1 MNGLKKTL
9 SIMLCVAMIASGSFM
24 AFAEGESNPQNVTV
38 VEGENAG
45 ENVGGEEGGNEG
57 NEGENVDE
65 NKEENKDEDKQQSEA
80 LLAAIG
86 ALNSLPLFDSL
97 TEDTDADALLAQ
109 VQAAR
114 AAYDALT
121 EEEKLLVEEAKL
133 NNLLDLEFFFE
144 NRPSNTPADAPVDQV
159 VATQSET
166 ETADLTGEGTQANP
180 YEIKSI
186 DDFNSALE
194 NGTDDIYVKL
204 VENITGAITVESS
217 TSVVLDLNG
226 KTFSSSDNTV
236 TVKGTMVIKDEQA
249 GQPSVSDDYK
259 TVSYTAGKI
268 TSSKNGGSGVSVQEG
283 GILTLE
289 SGIVESTSNIGIGVH
304 GSEKPES
311 WDTPIESSV
320 TVTGGLVKAQEYGV
334 GVYGNGAELTVSG
347 GVITTVDNA
356 AVAGNGRCDNTTNFG
371 GTTINIEG
379 GTLIGNIQSSGYIAN
394 GIYHPQAGV
403 CNISGGTII
412 ANNGVGILMR
422 NGELNVTGNPEVI
435 STGTAKGKVGDSK
448 YQVDSQ
454 AVVLHHVYG
463 DTNSET
469 GRAVSIEGGQFV
481 SAEGQKAISV
491 SSDGVQIK
499 NFIKGGSFSSSVDKE
514 HLDES
519 LKAGLYSPSAN
530 PDAPYSYYTSV
541 EEAKAAANG
550 DPNAVVTDIEGNT
563 EEALYPAAEIN
574 GKKYKTLKEAIE
586 NVKSGD
592 TIYVLRNVSDAQ
604 GISVPSNSNFTIDFQ
619 NHTYTLKGPG
629 AGSSGTETQGFQ
641 LLKDSNIT
649 MKNGTIRVA
658 ENPDNIKMIIQN
670 YANLTLENMQ
680 IYAQNKLSAGSAH
693 AEDYVLSLNNGNVT
707 FKGNTSIYT
716 SSPDVIAFD
725 VYKSTSYPSLTVTF
739 DESYTGT
746 INGTILY
753 DATDAATHKLIIKG
767 NGTLGKIEA
776 STRAETAAKN
786 EGITVSGGR
795 FTAPV
800 NKDYLAD
807 GYHYQLYSN
816 DRYYSYHPT
825 LEDAKNAAKP
835 EGGTIT
841 DLNNPTQ
848 KPVVVPPSPNAP
860 EKPNSNS
867 GSTGSSST
875 VQQMEEREKP
885 DPADKKAMEEYNF
898 WMQVKSKI
906 RATAEGKTLRITV
919 KEGIE
924 YMPASVMQTLYEC
937 KVGIT
942 LYWDGVTIEIPV
954 GKAQPKQALRVY
966 WTKTKLMD
974 LYNA

>member
-133 NNLLDLEFFFE
+133 NNLLDLEFFFA
-144 NRPSNTPADAPVDQV
+144 NRPSNTPADAPVSEV
-159 VATQSET
+159 VEAL
-166 ETADLTGEGTQANP
+166 DLTEAAEAGTQEKPTVVNDADELKAAVEAGGYIKLNANITASI
-180 YEIKSI
+180 EIK
-186 DDFNSALE
+186 NE
-194 NGTDDIYVKL
+194 VH
-204 VENITGAITVESS
+204 
-217 TSVVLDLNG
+217 LDLNG
-226 KTFSSSDNTV
+226 KTLTNEAGKPTITVANGGSLTVDGSGTVDNVSHAKPAVLNQQGGTV
-236 TVKGTMVIKDEQA
+236 VLSGGSYTRSKEDSKENSFYNLQNLGTMTI
-249 GQPSVSDDYK
+249 
-259 TVSYTAGKI
+259 
-268 TSSKNGGSGVSVQEG
+268 NSGVSVTADGHYSSLVANGWYNGSQNTAKQEAN
-283 GILTLE
+283 LT
-289 SGIVESTSNIGIGVH
+289 I
-304 GSEKPES
+304 
-311 WDTPIESSV
+311 
-320 TVTGGLVKAQEYGV
+320 TGGNFSGGLNTIKNDDWGV
-334 GVYGNGAELTVSG
+334 LEISGGNFSNTTQATVMNWNKTTVSG
-347 GVITTVDNA
+347 GTFESKADVFANGYISADSDKGELTITGGTFTAGEGNNVVMISQSATNGGKIDISNA
-356 AVAGNGRCDNTTNFG
+356 TMTGNLNLNKAAEVTIS
-371 GTTINIEG
+371 GTTITGSIKTAAG
-379 GTLIGNIQSSGYIAN
+379 AN
-394 GIYHPQAGV
+394 VAIKDNSTVTGEVTGAG
-403 CNISGGTII
+403 
-412 ANNGVGILMR
+412 
-422 NGELNVTGNPEVI
+422 NVTV
-435 STGTAKGKVGDSK
+435 STDSNVGDGQTDP
-448 YQVDSQ
+448 YPF
-454 AVVLHHVYG
+454 
-463 DTNSET
+463 ET
-469 GRAVSIEGGQFV
+469 
-481 SAEGQKAISV
+481 
-491 SSDGVQIK
+491 
-499 NFIKGGSFSSSVDKE
+499 
-514 HLDES
+514 
-519 LKAGLYSPSAN
+519 
-530 PDAPYSYYTSV
+530 
-541 EEAKAAANG
+541 
-550 DPNAVVTDIEGNT
+550 
-563 EEALYPAAEIN
+563 N
-574 GKKYKTLKEAIE
+574 GKRYATLKEAINDVTDGGTIKLLS
-586 NVKSGD
+586 NVDNAVG
-592 TIYVLRNVSDAQ
+592 V
-604 GISVPSNSNFTIDFQ
+604 SVPSGKNFTLDF
-619 NHTYTLKGPG
+619 NGKTYTLKDPG
-629 AGSSGTETQGFQ
+629 AGSAGTESNGFQ
-641 LLKDSNIT
+641 LLKDSTIT
-649 MKNGTIRVA
+649 FKNGTIKVA
-658 ENPDNIKMIIQN
+658 PGNSSIKRIIQN

-680 IYAQNKLSAGSAH
+680 IYAANQVGG
-693 AEDYVLSLNNGNVT
+693 EDYPLSFNNGNIV
-707 FKGNTSIYT
+707 FKGNTSIIT
-716 SSPDVIAFD
+716 SSDSNIAFD
-725 VYKSTSYPSLTVTF
+725 VCKFNDYPSATVTF

-746 INGTILY
+746 INGKIVY
-753 DATDAATHKLIIKG
+753 DATDASTHKLTING
-767 NGTLGKIEA
+767 NGTFGKIEA
-776 STRAETAAKN
+776 SSKGEEAAKDAI
-786 EGITVSGGR
+786 EVSGGR

>member
-86 ALNSLPLFDSL
+86 ALNNLPLFDSL

-159 VATQSET
+159 VATQTET
-166 ETADLTGEGTQANP
+166 EAVVAGTQEKPTEVSDAQGLKDAVEAGG
-180 YEIKSI
+180 YIKL
-186 DDFNSALE
+186 NA
-194 NGTDDIYVKL
+194 
-204 VENITGAITVESS
+204 NITASIEITNEVH
-217 TSVVLDLNG
+217 LDLNG
-226 KTFSSSDNTV
+226 KTLTNEAGKPTITVANGGSLTVDGSGTVDNVSHAKPAVLNQQGGTV
-236 TVKGTMVIKDEQA
+236 VLSGGSYTRSKEDSKENSFYNLQNLGTMTI
-249 GQPSVSDDYK
+249 
-259 TVSYTAGKI
+259 
-268 TSSKNGGSGVSVQEG
+268 NSGVSVTADGHYSSLVANGWYNGSQNTAKQEAN
-283 GILTLE
+283 LT
-289 SGIVESTSNIGIGVH
+289 I
-304 GSEKPES
+304 
-311 WDTPIESSV
+311 
-320 TVTGGLVKAQEYGV
+320 TGGNFSGGLNTIKNDDWGV
-334 GVYGNGAELTVSG
+334 LEITGGNFSNTTQATVMNWNQATVSG
-347 GVITTVDNA
+347 GTFTSEADVFANGYISADSDKGELTITGGTFTAGEGNNVVMISQSATNGGKIDISNATMTGNLNLSKAADVTISGTTITGSIKTAAGANVAIKDNSTVTGEVTGAGKVTVSTDSTVGDGQTETHPFVTNGNKYATLAEAIAAVKEGGTITLTSNVDNA
-356 AVAGNGRCDNTTNFG
+356 EGIAVD
-371 GTTINIEG
+371 EG
-379 GTLIGNIQSSGYIAN
+379 
-394 GIYHPQAGV
+394 
-403 CNISGGTII
+403 
-412 ANNGVGILMR
+412 
-422 NGELNVTGNPEVI
+422 
-435 STGTAKGKVGDSK
+435 K
-448 YQVDSQ
+448 
-454 AVVLHHVYG
+454 
-463 DTNSET
+463 
-469 GRAVSIEGGQFV
+469 
-481 SAEGQKAISV
+481 
-491 SSDGVQIK
+491 
-499 NFIKGGSFSSSVDKE
+499 
-514 HLDES
+514 
-519 LKAGLYSPSAN
+519 
-530 PDAPYSYYTSV
+530 
-541 EEAKAAANG
+541 
-550 DPNAVVTDIEGNT
+550 
-563 EEALYPAAEIN
+563 
-574 GKKYKTLKEAIE
+574 
-586 NVKSGD
+586 
-592 TIYVLRNVSDAQ
+592 
-604 GISVPSNSNFTIDFQ
+604 NFTIDFGG
-619 NHTYTLKGPG
+619 HTYTVKTPG
-629 AGSSGTETQGFQ
+629 AGSPNTETNAFQ
-641 LLKDSNIT
+641 LLKDSTIT
-649 MKNGTIRVA
+649 MKNGTIRISA
-658 ENPDNIKMIIQN
+658 DNKQNGDKKPIMRIIQN
-670 YANLTLENMQ
+670 YANLTLENMTF
-680 IYAQNKLSAGSAH
+680 YAQNQAGG
-693 AEDYVLSLNNGNVT
+693 EDYPLSFNNGNIV
-707 FKGNTSIYT
+707 FKGNTSIIT
-716 SSPDVIAFD
+716 SSDSNIAFD
-725 VYKSTSYPSLTVTF
+725 VCKFSSYPSTTVTF

-746 INGTILY
+746 INGKIVY
-753 DATDAATHKLIIKG
+753 DAPDANTHKLIIKG

-786 EGITVSGGR
+786 EGITVSGSR

-800 NKDYLAD
+800 NKDYLAP
-807 GYHYQLYSN
+807 GYNFELKSN
-816 DRYYSYHPT
+816 DGTYSYYPT
-825 LEDAKNAAKP
+825 LDAAK
-835 EGGTIT
+835 EAAKVYGGTIT
-841 DLNNPTQ
+841 NLNDNTTT
-848 KPVVVPPSPNAP
+848 VVPPSPNAP
-860 EKPNSNS
+860 EKPN

>member
-38 VEGENAG
+38 VEGEN
-45 ENVGGEEGGNEG
+45 GG
-57 NEGENVDE
+57 E

-114 AAYDALT
+114 EAYDALT

-144 NRPSNTPADAPVDQV
+144 NRPSNTPADAPVSEV
-159 VATQSET
+159 VEAL
-166 ETADLTGEGTQANP
+166 DLTEAAEAGTQEKPTVVNNADELKAAVEAGGYIKLNDNITGVNEILKIETGKSVTIDLNNHNIGFSSQKNISLVGGNLELTGTGEIKEENPWFGPVIVKPFDGEGTASLTVGQGVTLTGWSSVFVEANQQN
-180 YEIKSI
+180 KNHS
-186 DDFNSALE
+186 
-194 NGTDDIYVKL
+194 T
-204 VENITGAITVESS
+204 NITIHGTLKSVADSS
-217 TSVVLDLNG
+217 GD
-226 KTFSSSDNTV
+226 K
-236 TVKGTMVIKDEQA
+236 
-249 GQPSVSDDYK
+249 
-259 TVSYTAGKI
+259 
-268 TSSKNGGSGVSVQEG
+268 GSGVYVNGTQTN
-283 GILTLE
+283 IDQCPTITL
-289 SGIVESTSNIGIGVH
+289 SSTSNII
-304 GSEKPES
+304 SE
-311 WDTPIESSV
+311 
-320 TVTGGLVKAQEYGV
+320 G
-334 GVYGNGAELTVSG
+334 
-347 GVITTVDNA
+347 
-356 AVAGNGRCDNTTNFG
+356 
-371 GTTINIEG
+371 
-379 GTLIGNIQSSGYIAN
+379 N
-394 GIYHPQAGV
+394 GIYAAGYANWNLAGDMTGETGVEIRAGKMDITGGTIVATGDSTTVGPNGNGSTTIGAGV
-403 CNISGGTII
+403 AIAQHTTKLPIEVTISGGTIKG
-412 ANNGVGILMR
+412 ATALKQSNPQNNDDTSVAQVEIS
-422 NGELNVTGNPEVI
+422 VTG
-435 STGTAKGKVGDSK
+435 GTFEATSANGK
-448 YQVDSQ
+448 
-454 AVVLHHVYG
+454 AVE
-463 DTNSET
+463 SEN
-469 GRAVSIEGGQFV
+469 V
-481 SAEGQKAISV
+481 
-491 SSDGVQIK
+491 K
-499 NFIKGGSFSSSVDKE
+499 NFIKGGSFSSPVDKE

-541 EEAKAAANG
+541 EEAKAAAKD

-586 NVKSGD
+586 HVQSGD

-604 GISVPSNSNFTIDFQ
+604 GISVPSNNNFTIDFQ

-629 AGSSGTETQGFQ
+629 AVSSGTETQGFQ

-716 SSPDVIAFD
+716 SSPDVIAFN

-800 NKDYLAD
+800 NKDYLAP
-807 GYHYQLYSN
+807 GYNFELKSN
-816 DRYYSYHPT
+816 DGTYSYYPT
-825 LEDAKNAAKP
+825 LDAAK
-835 EGGTIT
+835 EAAKVYGGTIT
-841 DLNNPTQ
+841 NLNDNTTT
-848 KPVVVPPSPNAP
+848 VVPPSPNAP
-860 EKPNSNS
+860 EKPNGST

>member
-159 VATQSET
+159 VATQNVA
-166 ETADLTGEGTQANP
+166 ETAVEDGAFEVEGTKYATLA
-180 YEIKSI
+180 EAI
-186 DDFNSALE
+186 AA
-194 NGTDDIYVKL
+194 VK
-204 VENITGAITVESS
+204 
-217 TSVVLDLNG
+217 
-226 KTFSSSDNTV
+226 
-236 TVKGTMVIKDEQA
+236 
-249 GQPSVSDDYK
+249 
-259 TVSYTAGKI
+259 
-268 TSSKNGGSGVSVQEG
+268 EG
-283 GILTLE
+283 GTITL
-289 SGIVESTSNIGIGVH
+289 TSN
-304 GSEKPES
+304 
-311 WDTPIESSV
+311 
-320 TVTGGLVKAQEYGV
+320 
-334 GVYGNGAELTVSG
+334 
-347 GVITTVDNA
+347 VDNA
-356 AVAGNGRCDNTTNFG
+356 EGIAVD
-371 GTTINIEG
+371 EG
-379 GTLIGNIQSSGYIAN
+379 
-394 GIYHPQAGV
+394 
-403 CNISGGTII
+403 
-412 ANNGVGILMR
+412 
-422 NGELNVTGNPEVI
+422 
-435 STGTAKGKVGDSK
+435 K
-448 YQVDSQ
+448 
-454 AVVLHHVYG
+454 
-463 DTNSET
+463 
-469 GRAVSIEGGQFV
+469 
-481 SAEGQKAISV
+481 
-491 SSDGVQIK
+491 
-499 NFIKGGSFSSSVDKE
+499 
-514 HLDES
+514 
-519 LKAGLYSPSAN
+519 
-530 PDAPYSYYTSV
+530 
-541 EEAKAAANG
+541 
-550 DPNAVVTDIEGNT
+550 
-563 EEALYPAAEIN
+563 
-574 GKKYKTLKEAIE
+574 
-586 NVKSGD
+586 
-592 TIYVLRNVSDAQ
+592 
-604 GISVPSNSNFTIDFQ
+604 NFTIDFGG
-619 NHTYTLKGPG
+619 HTYTVKTPG
-629 AGSSGTETQGFQ
+629 AGSPNTETNAFQ
-641 LLKDSNIT
+641 LLKDSTIT
-649 MKNGTIRVA
+649 MKNGTIRISA
-658 ENPDNIKMIIQN
+658 DNKQNGDKKPIMRIIQN
-670 YANLTLENMQ
+670 YANLTLENMTF
-680 IYAQNKLSAGSAH
+680 YAQNQAGG
-693 AEDYVLSLNNGNVT
+693 EDYPLSFNNGNIV
-707 FKGNTSIYT
+707 FKGNTSIIT
-716 SSPDVIAFD
+716 SSDSNIAFD
-725 VYKSTSYPSLTVTF
+725 VCKFSSYPSTTVTF

-746 INGTILY
+746 INGKIVY
-753 DATDAATHKLIIKG
+753 DAPDASTHKLTING
-767 NGTLGKIEA
+767 NGTFGKIEA
-776 STRAETAAKN
+776 SSKGEEAAKDAI
-786 EGITVSGGR
+786 EVSGGR

-867 GSTGSSST
+867 GNTGSSST

>member
-24 AFAEGESNPQNVTV
+24 AFAEGESNPQTVTV

-86 ALNSLPLFDSL
+86 ALNNLPLFDSL

-133 NNLLDLEFFFE
+133 NNLLDLEFFFA
-144 NRPSNTPADAPVDQV
+144 NRPSNTPADAPVSEV
-159 VATQSET
+159 VEAL
-166 ETADLTGEGTQANP
+166 DLTEAAEAGTQEKPTVVNNADELKAAVEAGG
-180 YEIKSI
+180 YIKL
-186 DDFNSALE
+186 NA
-194 NGTDDIYVKL
+194 
-204 VENITGAITVESS
+204 NITASIEITNEVH
-217 TSVVLDLNG
+217 LDLNG
-226 KTFSSSDNTV
+226 KTLTNEADKPTITVANGGSLTVDGSGTVDNVSHAKPAVLNQQGGTV
-236 TVKGTMVIKDEQA
+236 VLSGGSYTRSKEYSEKNSFYNLQNLGTMTI
-249 GQPSVSDDYK
+249 
-259 TVSYTAGKI
+259 
-268 TSSKNGGSGVSVQEG
+268 NSGVSVTADGHYSSLVANGWYNGSQNTAKQEAN
-283 GILTLE
+283 LT
-289 SGIVESTSNIGIGVH
+289 I
-304 GSEKPES
+304 
-311 WDTPIESSV
+311 
-320 TVTGGLVKAQEYGV
+320 TGGNFSGGLNTIKNDDWGVLEISGGNFSNTTQATVMNWNKA
-334 GVYGNGAELTVSG
+334 TVSG
-347 GVITTVDNA
+347 GTFTSEADVFANGFINDSSDKGELTITSGNFTAGEGKSVVMITGSATNGGKIDISNATMTGNLNLSKAAEVTISGTTIDGDITTVSGANVAIKDNSTVTGEVTGAGKVTVSTDSTVGDGQTETHPFVTNGNKYATLAEAIA
-356 AVAGNGRCDNTTNFG
+356 AVK
-371 GTTINIEG
+371 EG
-379 GTLIGNIQSSGYIAN
+379 GTITLTS
-394 GIYHPQAGV
+394 
-403 CNISGGTII
+403 
-412 ANNGVGILMR
+412 
-422 NGELNVTGNPEVI
+422 NVDN
-435 STGTAKGKVGDSK
+435 
-448 YQVDSQ
+448 
-454 AVVLHHVYG
+454 
-463 DTNSET
+463 
-469 GRAVSIEGGQFV
+469 
-481 SAEGQKAISV
+481 AEGIA
-491 SSDGVQIK
+491 
-499 NFIKGGSFSSSVDKE
+499 VD
-514 HLDES
+514 
-519 LKAGLYSPSAN
+519 
-530 PDAPYSYYTSV
+530 
-541 EEAKAAANG
+541 
-550 DPNAVVTDIEGNT
+550 EG
-563 EEALYPAAEIN
+563 
-574 GKKYKTLKEAIE
+574 K
-586 NVKSGD
+586 
-592 TIYVLRNVSDAQ
+592 
-604 GISVPSNSNFTIDFQ
+604 NFTIDFGG
-619 NHTYTLKGPG
+619 HTYTVKTPG
-629 AGSSGTETQGFQ
+629 AGSPNTETNAFQ
-641 LLKDSNIT
+641 LLKDSTIT
-649 MKNGTIRVA
+649 MKNGTIRISA
-658 ENPDNIKMIIQN
+658 DNKQNGDKKPIMRIIQN
-670 YANLTLENMQ
+670 YANLTLENMTF
-680 IYAQNKLSAGSAH
+680 YAQNQAGG
-693 AEDYVLSLNNGNVT
+693 EDYPLSFNNGNIV
-707 FKGNTSIYT
+707 FKGNTSIIT
-716 SSPDVIAFD
+716 SSDSNIAFD
-725 VYKSTSYPSLTVTF
+725 VCKFSSYPSTTVTF

-746 INGTILY
+746 INGKIVY
-753 DATDAATHKLIIKG
+753 DATDASTHKLTING
-767 NGTLGKIEA
+767 NGTFGKIEA
-776 STRAETAAKN
+776 SSKGEEAAKDAI
-786 EGITVSGGR
+786 EVSGGR

-867 GSTGSSST
+867 GNTGSSST

>member
-1 MNGLKKTL
+1 M
-9 SIMLCVAMIASGSFM
+9 
-24 AFAEGESNPQNVTV
+24 
-38 VEGENAG
+38 
-45 ENVGGEEGGNEG
+45 
-57 NEGENVDE
+57 
-65 NKEENKDEDKQQSEA
+65 
-80 LLAAIG
+80 
-86 ALNSLPLFDSL
+86 
-97 TEDTDADALLAQ
+97 
-109 VQAAR
+109 
-114 AAYDALT
+114 
-121 EEEKLLVEEAKL
+121 
-133 NNLLDLEFFFE
+133 
-144 NRPSNTPADAPVDQV
+144 
-159 VATQSET
+159 
-166 ETADLTGEGTQANP
+166 
-180 YEIKSI
+180 
-186 DDFNSALE
+186 
-194 NGTDDIYVKL
+194 
-204 VENITGAITVESS
+204 
-217 TSVVLDLNG
+217 
-226 KTFSSSDNTV
+226 
-236 TVKGTMVIKDEQA
+236 
-249 GQPSVSDDYK
+249 
-259 TVSYTAGKI
+259 
-268 TSSKNGGSGVSVQEG
+268 
-283 GILTLE
+283 
-289 SGIVESTSNIGIGVH
+289 
-304 GSEKPES
+304 
-311 WDTPIESSV
+311 
-320 TVTGGLVKAQEYGV
+320 TVTGGLVKAQEFGV

-356 AVAGNGRCDNTTNFG
+356 AVAGNGTCNSDTNFG

-403 CNISGGTII
+403 CNISGGTIV

-435 STGTAKGKVGDSK
+435 STGTAKGKVGDSE

-469 GRAVSIEGGQFV
+469 GRTVSIEGGQFI

-499 NFIKGGSFSSSVDKE
+499 NFITGGSFSSPVDKE

-541 EEAKAAANG
+541 EEAKAAAKD

-586 NVKSGD
+586 HVQSGD

-604 GISVPSNSNFTIDFQ
+604 GISVPSNNNFTIDFQ

-693 AEDYVLSLNNGNVT
+693 AEDYVLSLNNGN
-707 FKGNTSIYT
+707 G
-716 SSPDVIAFD
+716 
-725 VYKSTSYPSLTVTF
+725 ST
-739 DESYTGT
+739 
-746 INGTILY
+746 
-753 DATDAATHKLIIKG
+753 
-767 NGTLGKIEA
+767 
-776 STRAETAAKN
+776 
-786 EGITVSGGR
+786 
-795 FTAPV
+795 
-800 NKDYLAD
+800 
-807 GYHYQLYSN
+807 
-816 DRYYSYHPT
+816 
-825 LEDAKNAAKP
+825 
-835 EGGTIT
+835 
-841 DLNNPTQ
+841 
-848 KPVVVPPSPNAP
+848 
-860 EKPNSNS
+860 

>member
-38 VEGENAG
+38 VEGEN
-45 ENVGGEEGGNEG
+45 GG
-57 NEGENVDE
+57 E

-80 LLAAIG
+80 LLAATG
-86 ALNSLPLFDSL
+86 ALTGLPLFDSL

-114 AAYDALT
+114 KAYDALT

-144 NRPSNTPADAPVDQV
+144 NRPSNTPVDAPVSEV
-159 VATQSET
+159 VEALDTA
-166 ETADLTGEGTQANP
+166 ETAEAGTQEKPTVVNDAEGLKEAVKAGGWIKLDADITTQEAF
-180 YEIKSI
+180 EIAQKTTLLMGNHSI
-186 DDFNSALE
+186 STTEKNTPVLKIMAEAVLE
-194 NGTDDIYVKL
+194 NGTISADTNG
-204 VENITGAITVESS
+204 VEVTENGDLKVNGTKISATRNHAILMTGGSATINSGSMTGGFSGIALMRGESLTV
-217 TSVVLDLNG
+217 NG
-226 KTFSSSDNTV
+226 GTMNGYWYGIAGNGTYDGTTI
-236 TVKGTMVIKDEQA
+236 TVKG
-249 GQPSVSDDYK
+249 G
-259 TVSYTAGKI
+259 
-268 TSSKNGGSGVSVQEG
+268 
-283 GILTLE
+283 
-289 SGIVESTSNIGIGVH
+289 
-304 GSEKPES
+304 
-311 WDTPIESSV
+311 
-320 TVTGGLVKAQEYGV
+320 TVTGSQGCA
-334 GVYGNGAELTVSG
+334 
-347 GVITTVDNA
+347 
-356 AVAGNGRCDNTTNFG
+356 
-371 GTTINIEG
+371 
-379 GTLIGNIQSSGYIAN
+379 
-394 GIYHPQAGV
+394 IYHPQEGNLTIEGGNLTGLTGVQYCGAGQLT
-403 CNISGGTII
+403 ISGGTI
-412 ANNGVGILMR
+412 R
-422 NGELNVTGNPEVI
+422 
-435 STGTAKGKVGDSK
+435 GTAPYTQYPSKPVEQGDGSA
-448 YQVDSQ
+448 DDG
-454 AVVLHHVYG
+454 A
-463 DTNSET
+463 
-469 GRAVSIEGGQFV
+469 AVSIISRGGGYQSEGDTIEV
-481 SAEGQKAISV
+481 SITGGNLISDNNAAV
-491 SSDGVQIK
+491 TSYRLEQVNGKWETNDATKVDNYLTGLTI
-499 NFIKGGSFSSSVDKE
+499 GSGA
-514 HLDES
+514 S
-519 LKAGLYSPSAN
+519 LKGSDKKGTLEL
-530 PDAPYSYYTSV
+530 DAKVEKTSV
-541 EEAKAAANG
+541 TIENGATFVPSKGVDQYLGDDQAVGEDGSVGDVATTGAAKIG
-550 DPNAVVTDIEGNT
+550 DKVYA
-563 EEALYPAAEIN
+563 
-574 GKKYKTLKEAIE
+574 TLKEAIE
-586 NVKSGD
+586 KVNSGD

-629 AGSSGTETQGFQ
+629 AGSPGTENQGFQ

-680 IYAQNKLSAGSAH
+680 IYAENVNGNGDYPLSF
-693 AEDYVLSLNNGNVT
+693 NNGNIT
-707 FKGNTSIYT
+707 FKGNTSVYPKNSNNIAL
-716 SSPDVIAFD
+716 DVCKF
-725 VYKSTSYPSLTVTF
+725 STYPSATVTF

-746 INGTILY
+746 INGKILY
-753 DATDAATHKLIIKG
+753 DATNASSHKLTIKG

-800 NKDYLAD
+800 NKDYLAP
-807 GYHYQLYSN
+807 GYNFELKSN
-816 DRYYSYHPT
+816 DGTYSYYPT
-825 LEDAKNAAKP
+825 LDAAK
-835 EGGTIT
+835 EAAKVYGGTIT
-841 DLNNPTQ
+841 NLNDNTTT
-848 KPVVVPPSPNAP
+848 VVPPSPNAP
-860 EKPNSNS
+860 EKPNGST

>member
-38 VEGENAG
+38 VEGEN
-45 ENVGGEEGGNEG
+45 GG
-57 NEGENVDE
+57 E

-80 LLAAIG
+80 LLAATG
-86 ALNSLPLFDSL
+86 ALNNLPLFDSL

-133 NNLLDLEFFFE
+133 NNLLDLEFFFA
-144 NRPSNTPADAPVDQV
+144 NRPSNTPADAPVSEV
-159 VATQSET
+159 VEAL
-166 ETADLTGEGTQANP
+166 DLTEAAEAGTQEKPTVVNDADELKAAVEAGGYIKLNANITASI
-180 YEIKSI
+180 EIK
-186 DDFNSALE
+186 NE
-194 NGTDDIYVKL
+194 VH
-204 VENITGAITVESS
+204 
-217 TSVVLDLNG
+217 LDLNG
-226 KTFSSSDNTV
+226 KTLTNEAGKPTITVANGGSLTVDGSGTVDNVSHAKPAVLNQQGGTV
-236 TVKGTMVIKDEQA
+236 VLSGGSYTRSKEDSKENSFYNLQNLGTMTI
-249 GQPSVSDDYK
+249 
-259 TVSYTAGKI
+259 
-268 TSSKNGGSGVSVQEG
+268 NSGVSVTADGHYSSLVANGWYNGSQNTAKQEAN
-283 GILTLE
+283 LT
-289 SGIVESTSNIGIGVH
+289 I
-304 GSEKPES
+304 
-311 WDTPIESSV
+311 
-320 TVTGGLVKAQEYGV
+320 TGGNFSGGLNTIKNDDWGV
-334 GVYGNGAELTVSG
+334 LEISGGNFSNTTQATVMNWNKTTVSG
-347 GVITTVDNA
+347 GTFESKADVFANGYISADSDKGELTITGGTFTAGEGNNVVMISQSATNGGKIDISNA
-356 AVAGNGRCDNTTNFG
+356 TMTGNLNLNKAAEVTIS
-371 GTTINIEG
+371 GTTITGSIKTAAG
-379 GTLIGNIQSSGYIAN
+379 AN
-394 GIYHPQAGV
+394 VAIKDNSTVTGEVTGAG
-403 CNISGGTII
+403 
-412 ANNGVGILMR
+412 
-422 NGELNVTGNPEVI
+422 NVTV
-435 STGTAKGKVGDSK
+435 STDSNVGDGQTDP
-448 YQVDSQ
+448 YPF
-454 AVVLHHVYG
+454 
-463 DTNSET
+463 ET
-469 GRAVSIEGGQFV
+469 
-481 SAEGQKAISV
+481 
-491 SSDGVQIK
+491 
-499 NFIKGGSFSSSVDKE
+499 
-514 HLDES
+514 
-519 LKAGLYSPSAN
+519 
-530 PDAPYSYYTSV
+530 
-541 EEAKAAANG
+541 
-550 DPNAVVTDIEGNT
+550 
-563 EEALYPAAEIN
+563 N
-574 GKKYKTLKEAIE
+574 GKRYATLKEAINDVTDGGTIKLLS
-586 NVKSGD
+586 NVDNAVG
-592 TIYVLRNVSDAQ
+592 V
-604 GISVPSNSNFTIDFQ
+604 SVPSGKNFTLDF
-619 NHTYTLKGPG
+619 NGKTYTLKDPG
-629 AGSSGTETQGFQ
+629 AGSAGTESNGFQ
-641 LLKDSNIT
+641 LLKDSTIT
-649 MKNGTIRVA
+649 FKNGTIKVA
-658 ENPDNIKMIIQN
+658 PGNSSIKRIIQN

-680 IYAQNKLSAGSAH
+680 IYAANQVGG
-693 AEDYVLSLNNGNVT
+693 EDYPLSFNNGNIV
-707 FKGNTSIYT
+707 FKGNTSIIT
-716 SSPDVIAFD
+716 SSDSNIAFD
-725 VYKSTSYPSLTVTF
+725 VCKFNDYPSATVTF

-746 INGTILY
+746 INGKIVY
-753 DATDAATHKLIIKG
+753 DATDASTHKLTING
-767 NGTLGKIEA
+767 NGTFGKIEA
-776 STRAETAAKN
+776 SSKGEEAAKDAI
-786 EGITVSGGR
+786 EVSGGR